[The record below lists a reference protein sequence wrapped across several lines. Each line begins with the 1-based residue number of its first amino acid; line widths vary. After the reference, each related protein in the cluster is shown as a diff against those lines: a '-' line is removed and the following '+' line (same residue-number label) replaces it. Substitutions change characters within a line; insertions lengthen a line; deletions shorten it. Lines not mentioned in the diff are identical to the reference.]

1 MGLYHELR
9 PRGVGSSVKSP
20 VQSTF
25 TSNFKILISACDKME
40 YLLPFLATRCLLDS
54 GTIKA
59 RYLHRA
65 FCTYLSEHGQEPIDR
80 ATFLEWM
87 HLRAPEFIYSMARR
101 TFGGLALIPV
111 VSPNKR
117 PSPEPSISPRK
128 RCKNQLISSSDPFSE
143 TTVLTVDPL
152 MFIDR
157 TNMPMVADTLTK
169 EAYQAYR
176 QWNLAES
183 ERLQRLR
190 LDSNVPPASLA
201 LAPPAHMTTDVTEAS
216 DTSPPR
222 DLVGLAE
229 IQASLESMQQ
239 LLARE
244 LESIQYRYERT
255 QPILRP
261 IRIGSSRQRVRS
273 PTQTRSRINPTA
285 SVDIFN
291 PPESQDD
298 LPRSM
303 AQPEVMIHSDE
314 ETPLLPRVNIVHPA
328 EPVETP
334 MWTPEMLGTPDTSG
348 TTGPTGSS
356 N

>member
-1 MGLYHELR
+1 
-9 PRGVGSSVKSP
+9 
-20 VQSTF
+20 
-25 TSNFKILISACDKME
+25 ME

-54 GTIKA
+54 GSIKA

-65 FCTYLSEHGQEPIDR
+65 FCTYLSEHSQEPIDR

-101 TFGGLALIPV
+101 TFSGLALIPV

-128 RCKNQLISSSDPFSE
+128 RCKNQIISSSDPFSE
-143 TTVLTVDPL
+143 TSILTVDPL

-157 TNMPMVADTLTK
+157 TNMPIVTDTVTK

-183 ERLQRLR
+183 ERLQRLQID
-190 LDSNVPPASLA
+190 LNTPPAQ
-201 LAPPAHMTTDVTEAS
+201 PKDTEAS

-222 DLVGLAE
+222 DLEGVAE

-244 LESIQYRYERT
+244 LESVHYRYERT
-255 QPILRP
+255 QPTLRP
-261 IRIGSSRQRVRS
+261 IRIGSSRPRVRS
-273 PTQTRSRINPTA
+273 PTQTRSRLNMTA
-285 SVDIFN
+285 SVDIFT
-291 PPESQDD
+291 PPERHDNAAV
-298 LPRSM
+298 SM
-303 AQPEVMIHSDE
+303 APPDVIVYSDE
-314 ETPLLPRVNIVHPA
+314 EAPLLPRVHPA
-328 EPVETP
+328 EPVETSTG
-334 MWTPEMLGTPDTSG
+334 TPEMLGTPDTTG
-348 TTGPTGSS
+348 TTNPFGSTGPS